1 MGVASRLSRVSDK
14 LAPTRVC
21 ASGSI
26 SDVRYQFNSP
36 ISRRRATVKVKK
48 TNALRNLNLAFI
60 GAGAMGEAMIGGLLA
75 RHQLDPDRI
84 IASDPHRERLHVVRD
99 ALHIHTTLNNRT
111 AARKGQIVVL
121 AVKPQAL
128 PEVFDNLKGRIRKNA
143 LVVSIVAGAT
153 IESIASGLEHRTIVR
168 TMPNTPAQ
176 VGEGMT
182 VWTAT
187 PEVSEV
193 QRDQATAIV
202 AALGHQ
208 MHVRDERFIDIATAI
223 CGSGPAYVFLLM
235 EALMDAA
242 VHLGFS
248 RADSRQLVVQTIRG
262 SAIFAERSVAHLAE
276 MRNMVT
282 SPGGT
287 TAEALYQLE
296 KGSFRTVLSKAVLAA
311 YQRSVALGELSGQQA
326 REARKVPMR
335 TRSTARKRSSRHGAQ
350 STSRS

>member
-1 MGVASRLSRVSDK
+1 M
-14 LAPTRVC
+14 T
-21 ASGSI
+21 
-26 SDVRYQFNSP
+26 
-36 ISRRRATVKVKK
+36 VKK
-48 TNALRNLNLAFI
+48 TDALKNLNLAFI
-60 GAGAMGEAMIGGLLA
+60 GAGAMGEAMIGGLLS
-75 RHQLDPDRI
+75 RHLLDPGRI
-84 IASDPHRERLHVVRD
+84 TASDPHRERLHAVRD
-99 ALHIHTTLNNRT
+99 AFHIHTTLDNRT
-111 AARKGQIVVL
+111 ATRKGQVVVL

-128 PEVFDNLKGRIRKNA
+128 PEAMDDLRGRIRKNA

-153 IESIASGLEHRTIVR
+153 IESIAAGLEHRAIVR

-187 PEVSEV
+187 PEVSEA

-202 AALGHQ
+202 GALGHQ
-208 MHVRDERFIDIATAI
+208 MYVRDERFLDMATAI

-248 RADSRQLVVQTIRG
+248 RSDSRQLVVQTIRG
-262 SAIFAERSVAHLAE
+262 SAIFAERSPAHLAE

-287 TAEALYQLE
+287 SAEALYQLE

-311 YQRSVALGELSGQQA
+311 YQRSVALGELNAKQA
-326 REARKVPMR
+326 RETR
-335 TRSTARKRSSRHGAQ
+335 TAPSRPRTTVRKRSGRSGARSPKSR
-350 STSRS
+350 

>member
-1 MGVASRLSRVSDK
+1 M
-14 LAPTRVC
+14 
-21 ASGSI
+21 
-26 SDVRYQFNSP
+26 
-36 ISRRRATVKVKK
+36 KVKK

-208 MHVRDERFIDIATAI
+208 MHVRDERCIDIATAI

-248 RADSRQLVVQTIRG
+248 RADSRQLVV
-262 SAIFAERSVAHLAE
+262 
-276 MRNMVT
+276 
-282 SPGGT
+282 
-287 TAEALYQLE
+287 
-296 KGSFRTVLSKAVLAA
+296 
-311 YQRSVALGELSGQQA
+311 
-326 REARKVPMR
+326 
-335 TRSTARKRSSRHGAQ
+335 
-350 STSRS
+350 